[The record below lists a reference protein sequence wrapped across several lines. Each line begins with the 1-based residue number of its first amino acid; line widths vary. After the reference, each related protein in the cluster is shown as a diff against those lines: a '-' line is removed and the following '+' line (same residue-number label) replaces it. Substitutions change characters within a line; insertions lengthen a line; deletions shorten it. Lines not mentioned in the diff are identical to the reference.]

1 MEKSNIAVFF
11 GGISSEYE
19 VSLQSAAAVLESMD
33 KKKYRAVP
41 VGITKSG
48 EWYFYGGDYGRINAD
63 KWEGKDCVP
72 AVLSPDRRES
82 GLVLSG
88 GERVRIDAAF
98 PVMHGIGGEDG
109 TLQGL
114 IELAGIPLCGC
125 GTLASAL
132 CMDKDK
138 AHRLV
143 AAAGIAVP
151 KSVTLDSGEIPDID
165 AIISV
170 TGLPAFVKP
179 LRAGSSMGVSAA
191 ADPAELERGIELA
204 HHYDNRVIIEQ
215 AIRGTEGSSAA
226 REVGCAILDG
236 DKPVTGAI
244 DEIDL
249 RGDFFDYT
257 EKYTLST
264 AAVRCL
270 PSTDKLSE
278 KIKKTALKIYK
289 TLGCAGFARV
299 DMFLRP
305 NGEIVFNEV
314 NTIPGFT
321 EHSRYP
327 SMMRAAG
334 YSLERV
340 VDMIIGQAVRA

>member
-1 MEKSNIAVFF
+1 MGKLNIAVFF

-19 VSLQSAAAVLESMD
+19 VSLRSAAAVLESMD
-33 KKKYRAVP
+33 NGKYKAVP
-41 VGITKSG
+41 VGITRSG
-48 EWYFYGGDYGRINAD
+48 EWFYYGGSSERIRED
-63 KWEGKDCVP
+63 KWQGADCTP

-82 GLVLSG
+82 GLILSG

-143 AAAGIAVP
+143 RAAGIDVP
-151 KSVTLDSGEIPDID
+151 NAVTLDGGEAPDISE
-165 AIISV
+165 IVSV
-170 TGLPAFVKP
+170 TGFPAFVKP
-179 LRAGSSMGVSAA
+179 LRAGSSLGISVAH
-191 ADPAELERGIELA
+191 DPAELQKSIEYA
-204 HHYDNRVIIEQ
+204 RRYDSSIIIEQ
-215 AIRGTEGSSAA
+215 AISGSGNGG
-226 REVGCAILDG
+226 RVCEVGCAILGGSDPIVG
-236 DKPVTGAI
+236 EV
-244 DEIDL
+244 DEVEL
-249 RGDFFDYT
+249 SGDFFDYT
-257 EKYTLST
+257 EKYTLRT
-264 AAVRCL
+264 ASIHRL
-270 PSTDKLSE
+270 PSSDKSSE

-289 TLGCAGFARV
+289 ALGCSGFARV
-299 DMFLRP
+299 DMFLKP
-305 NGEIVFNEV
+305 DGGIVFNEV

-327 SMMRAAG
+327 SMMREAG

-340 VDMIIGQAVRA
+340 VDMIIGQAVGA

>member
-1 MEKSNIAVFF
+1 MERLNIAVFF

-19 VSLQSAAAVLESMD
+19 VSLRSAAAVLESMD
-33 KKKYRAVP
+33 KEKYKAVP
-41 VGITKSG
+41 VGITHGG
-48 EWYFYGGDYGRINAD
+48 EWFFYGGDNGRIRAD
-63 KWEGKDCVP
+63 KWQGADCVP
-72 AVLSPDRRES
+72 AMLSPDRRER
-82 GLVLSG
+82 GLILSG

-143 AAAGIAVP
+143 RAAGIAVP
-151 KSVTLDSGEIPDID
+151 KAVTLDSGEAPDISE
-165 AIISV
+165 IISV
-170 TGLPAFVKP
+170 TGFPAFVKP
-179 LRAGSSMGVSAA
+179 LRAGSSLGVSVAEA
-191 ADPAELERGIELA
+191 PAELQKSVELA
-204 HHYDNRVIIEQ
+204 RRYDSRVIIEQ
-215 AIRGTEGSSAA
+215 AILGSSSA
-226 REVGCAILDG
+226 RVCEVGCAILG
-236 DKPVTGAI
+236 ESGAPI
-244 DEIDL
+244 IGEVDQIEIN
-249 RGDFFDYT
+249 GDFFDYT
-257 EKYTLST
+257 EKYAPKTS
-264 AAVRCL
+264 AIRCL
-270 PSTDKLSE
+270 PKTDKSSA
-278 KIKKTALKIYK
+278 KIKETALRIYK

-299 DMFLRP
+299 DMFLKP
-305 NGEIVFNEV
+305 DGELVFNEV

-334 YSLERV
+334 YPLERV
-340 VDMIIGQAVRA
+340 VDMIIGQAVGA